1 MNIKNNENPLVSVI
15 VPICNV
21 EPYIHRCL
29 DSIIGQTLKNIE
41 IICVEDHSDDRSAEI
56 LKEYADR
63 DNRIKAIF
71 HATNLSTSQARKDG
85 VAVSCGK
92 YIMFVDGDDE
102 LCPDACQIAS
112 ETIEKYGTDM
122 VQFDTEVVNCA
133 GVSEERIQMNQR
145 FLFPCLEEI
154 RAENLIFS
162 CWKEKK
168 MGFSLWNKI
177 FNGEICRQAF
187 ADVEDGFYPKAQD
200 LYAFFL
206 IAYYSRSY
214 MGIENRLYRYM
225 FGIGVT
231 GSDYIS
237 IPKFDVMM
245 TEKQIWECLVRFI
258 DKKQEQEKYKEIL
271 DGIYQHFL
279 ADCVS
284 RWQNNLQTEN
294 ISEGFDHLVDTWGLE
309 DVISKLAERNW
320 HKSVELAEKMVDVD
334 YFKTTRN
341 KGNEIKTIGIYYR
354 SIKNGGAQRVVAAL
368 ANEWAKMRDAK
379 GDPVY
384 KVVLV
389 TDEETE
395 DGEGIP
401 EYELDYAVVR
411 EYIPSSETAV
421 REHYKERYH
430 AWSTII
436 EKHKIDL
443 MVTGMWV
450 APCTMWDML
459 SIKGQP
465 SKPGFIIHAH
475 SFTSVPFGF
484 VSDKFAELMYD
495 YQICDGV
502 VVLSEVDE
510 KYVKCFNPHVTY
522 ISNPITFSTGNM
534 KEVKKEENNILWLG
548 RIAKEKQPLDV
559 VYAMEHIVKEFPNIR
574 LHMVGDGDEKLTEML
589 KNLICQLGLQDNV
602 ILEGFTSE
610 VEKYYEKAQLMM
622 YTSEYEGFPMV
633 FCEALS
639 HGTPIVTYDMPWLT
653 FVRDGRGIV
662 TSRQKRP
669 DLLAQKVTELLRN
682 SEECRRLAEE
692 GKQHIKEL
700 ETVDI
705 GQTWK
710 QFFDTLYEEKEI
722 DEDSVDNVI
731 FRFLTSYAYKGK
743 QGRIKNM
750 EGQITRLKEQK
761 TQEVKAAQRKV
772 KNSETFKVGKTILYV
787 PRKMKKFLKRL
798 SK

>member
-1 MNIKNNENPLVSVI
+1 MKMKNNENPLVSVI
-15 VPICNV
+15 VPVCNV

-29 DSIIGQTLKNIE
+29 DSIIGQTLENIE
-41 IICVEDHSDDRSAEI
+41 IICVEDHSDDRSAKI
-56 LKEYADR
+56 LKEYADK
-63 DNRIKAIF
+63 DERIKAIF
-71 HATNLSTSQARKDG
+71 HETNLSTSQARKDG
-85 VAVSCGK
+85 VAVSRGK

-145 FLFPCLEEI
+145 FLFPCQEEI

-168 MGFSLWNKI
+168 IGFSLWNKI
-177 FNGEICRQAF
+177 FDGEICRRAF

-214 MGIENRLYRYM
+214 MGIKNRLYRYM

-231 GSDYIS
+231 GSNYIS

-245 TEKQIWECLVRFI
+245 TEKQIWECLVRFV
-258 DKKQEQEKYKEIL
+258 DKKKEREKYQEVL

-279 ADCVS
+279 TDCVS

-294 ISEGFDHLVDTWGLE
+294 ISEGFEHLANVWGLE
-309 DVISKLAERNW
+309 DVISKLAEKNW
-320 HKSVELAEKMVDVD
+320 NKSVELAEKMMDVD
-334 YFKTTRN
+334 YFRTTRN
-341 KGNEIKTIGIYYR
+341 KDDEIKTIGIYYR
-354 SIKNGGAQRVVAAL
+354 SIRNGGAQRVVATL

-379 GDPVY
+379 GDPIY

-389 TDEETE
+389 TDEEE
-395 DGEGIP
+395 NNNEIP
-401 EYELDYAVVR
+401 EYELECAVVR
-411 EYIPSSETAV
+411 EYIPSSVTAI
-421 REHYKERYH
+421 RENYKERYRV
-430 AWSTII
+430 WSTII

-450 APCTMWDML
+450 SPCIMWDML
-459 SIKGQP
+459 SIKGQS
-465 SKPGFIIHAH
+465 SKPGFVIHAH
-475 SFTSVPFGF
+475 SFTGVPFSF

-502 VVLSEVDE
+502 VVLSEVDK

-522 ISNPITFSTGNM
+522 ISNPITFSPDNM
-534 KEVKKEENNILWLG
+534 KESQKEEKNLLWIG
-548 RIAKEKQPLDV
+548 RISKEKQPLDV
-559 VYAMEHIVKEFPNIR
+559 VYAMEHIVREFPDAR
-574 LHMVGDGDEKLTEML
+574 LHMVGDGDERLTEML
-589 KNLICQLGLQDNV
+589 KNLISQLGLQDNV

-610 VEKYYEKAQLMM
+610 VEKYYKKAHILMV
-622 YTSEYEGFPMV
+622 TSEYEGFPMV

-653 FVRDGRGIV
+653 FIRDGRGV
-662 TSRQKRP
+662 VATRQKRP

-682 SEECRRLAEE
+682 PEECRRLSEE

-700 ETVDI
+700 EAVDI

-731 FRFLTSYAYKGK
+731 FHFMTSYAYQGK
-743 QGRIKNM
+743 QNRIKNM
-750 EGQITRLKEQK
+750 EEQITRLKEQK
-761 TQEVKAAQRKV
+761 TKEVKAAQRKV
-772 KNSETFKVGKTILYV
+772 KNSETFKVGKMILYI
-787 PRKMKKFLKRL
+787 PRKLKKALKRL
-798 SK
+798 LK